1 MSNRR
6 CSPKEKMK
14 NAEDMKKDL
23 IEAALGWFS
32 KIDKFCQVLNFCPGL
47 LTDLKHSIWKT
58 VLAFVQNIHLFK
70 AENQTESYVI
80 RFFMTSVEL

>member
-32 KIDKFCQVLNFCPGL
+32 KIDKFC
-47 LTDLKHSIWKT
+47 DKT
-58 VLAFVQNIHLFK
+58 FV
-70 AENQTESYVI
+70 
-80 RFFMTSVEL
+80 RF